1 MCGYLIFR
9 VLAGPWSQRGQ
20 NPGFGGVLENGYF
33 WLFLCFYRSLMIH
46 WLYITFIDFIVK
58 IFFKIFEIF
67 FSIFFQKFLK
77 IFKFLPKFGKKYNA
91 TFLGVGV
98 PPGPPGPGFGQKSG
112 QLILYE
118 HDYREQSSP
127 VLLLLSDAGRPF
139 LGFRGP
145 LPKPSMSHY
154 SPL

>member
-1 MCGYLIFR
+1 MKF
-9 VLAGPWSQRGQ
+9 
-20 NPGFGGVLENGYF
+20 
-33 WLFLCFYRSLMIH
+33 
-46 WLYITFIDFIVK
+46 
-58 IFFKIFEIF
+58 F

-98 PPGPPGPGFGQKSG
+98 PPGHPGPGFPEKSG

-139 LGFRGP
+139 FEIWD
-145 LPKPSMSHY
+145 PSQ